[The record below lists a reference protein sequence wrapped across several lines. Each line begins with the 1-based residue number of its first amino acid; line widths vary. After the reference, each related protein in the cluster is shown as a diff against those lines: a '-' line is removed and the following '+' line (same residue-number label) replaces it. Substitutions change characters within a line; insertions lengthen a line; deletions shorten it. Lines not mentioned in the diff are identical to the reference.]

1 MSALTDSVLT
11 VTTRLLAQPQ
21 TPDPTL
27 PPSTIPDEAV
37 TPGVW
42 GFVAIAFVAIA
53 TVLIVVDM
61 SRRVRRT
68 RYRGEV
74 RERIQAER
82 DEAALAAAALD
93 DEELPG
99 DADRRAGDGD
109 GYGDNGHPHDDDDAD
124 RRRRDRDS

>member
-1 MSALTDSVLT
+1 MSVLSESVVA

-42 GFVAIAFVAIA
+42 GFVAIAFVAVA

-61 SRRVRRT
+61 TRRVRRT

-74 RERIQAER
+74 RERIPGVAEGVV
-82 DEAALAAAALD
+82 ASFALAAT
-93 DEELPG
+93 
-99 DADRRAGDGD
+99 ADPPVG
-109 GYGDNGHPHDDDDAD
+109 DDAD
-124 RRRRDRDS
+124 PVA

>member
-1 MSALTDSVLT
+1 MSVLSESVVA
-11 VTTRLLAQPQ
+11 VTARLLAQPQ

-42 GFVAIAFVAIA
+42 GFVAIAFVAVA

-61 SRRVRRT
+61 TRRVRRT

-82 DEAALAAAALD
+82 DEATLAAAALD

-99 DADRRAGDGD
+99 DADRRARPVEGDL
-109 GYGDNGHPHDDDDAD
+109 DDDGD
-124 RRRRDRDS
+124 RRRRERDS

>member
-1 MSALTDSVLT
+1 MSAASHVTDRALAWA
-11 VTTRLLAQPQ
+11 LAQPV
-21 TPDPTL
+21 PSPTL
-27 PPSTIPDEAV
+27 PASTVPEESV

-42 GFVAIAFVAIA
+42 GFVAIAFVAVA

-99 DADRRAGDGD
+99 DADRRARSGDGD
-109 GYGDNGHPHDDDDAD
+109 GDNGRPDDDTD
-124 RRRRDRDS
+124 RRRRERDS

>member
-27 PPSTIPDEAV
+27 PPSTIPDDAV

-42 GFVAIAFVAIA
+42 GFVAIAFVAVA

-61 SRRVRRT
+61 TRRVRRT

-99 DADRRAGDGD
+99 DVDRRARRGDGD
-109 GYGDNGHPHDDDDAD
+109 LDDDAD
-124 RRRRDRDS
+124 RRRRERDS

>member
-1 MSALTDSVLT
+1 MSALSDSVLT

-61 SRRVRRT
+61 TRRVRRT

-82 DEAALAAAALD
+82 DEATLAAAALD

-99 DADRRAGDGD
+99 DADRRARPVEGDL
-109 GYGDNGHPHDDDDAD
+109 DDDAD
-124 RRRRDRDS
+124 RRRREGDS

>member
-1 MSALTDSVLT
+1 
-11 VTTRLLAQPQ
+11 
-21 TPDPTL
+21 DPTL

-42 GFVAIAFVAIA
+42 GFVAIAFVAVA

-61 SRRVRRT
+61 TRRVRRT

-82 DEAALAAAALD
+82 DEATLAAAALD
-93 DEELPG
+93 
-99 DADRRAGDGD
+99 
-109 GYGDNGHPHDDDDAD
+109 
-124 RRRRDRDS
+124 

>member
-1 MSALTDSVLT
+1 MTAFSDSVLT

-42 GFVAIAFVAIA
+42 GFVAIAFVAVA

-61 SRRVRRT
+61 TRRVRRT

-82 DEAALAAAALD
+82 DEASLAAAALD

-99 DADRRAGDGD
+99 DAERGARRDEGDLDR
-109 GYGDNGHPHDDDDAD
+109 DDEADAD
-124 RRRRDRDS
+124 RRRREGGS

>member
-1 MSALTDSVLT
+1 MSALSDSVLS
-11 VTTRLLAQPQ
+11 VTTRLLTQPQ

-42 GFVAIAFVAIA
+42 GFIAIAFVGIA

-61 SRRVRRT
+61 TRRVRRT

-99 DADRRAGDGD
+99 DAERRARGDHHDVGD
-109 GYGDNGHPHDDDDAD
+109 AGGPDTLGDDEPPRAD
-124 RRRRDRDS
+124 R

>member
-27 PPSTIPDEAV
+27 PPSTIPDDAV

-74 RERIQAER
+74 RERIRAER

-93 DEELPG
+93 DEPLPG
-99 DADRRAGDGD
+99 DAGRRARFVDGD
-109 GYGDNGHPHDDDDAD
+109 PGDPGDPDDDAD
-124 RRRRDRDS
+124 RRRRERDS